1 MSSNDHDNIAR
12 AREYFIRAD
21 QGRPDV
27 LELFHEDAE
36 IYFPKFGLGFGRQSF
51 LEMVNG
57 FESSLEYI
65 RHDYGNLTLIPSG
78 DYVVVEGTSQGK
90 MSGKSWA
97 GGKTPGG
104 RFCNVFKFR
113 DGRISSL
120 HVYLD
125 PDYTGEDEARFRWGK
140 ESSVVSAMATTM
152 LIPYQQTRSIV
163 RSNRIKIVTT
173 QHPMRRAYCSKTLVC
188 ERRFFAIRRMLE
200 AAG

>member
-1 MSSNDHDNIAR
+1 MSSNDHDKIAI

-36 IYFPKFGLGFGRQSF
+36 IYFPKFGLGFGRQSLF
-51 LEMVNG
+51 EMAKG
-57 FESSLEYI
+57 FEGTLEYI
-65 RHDYGNLTLIPSG
+65 RHDYDTLIFITSG
-78 DYVVVEGTSQGK
+78 EYVVVEGTSNGK

-113 DGRISSL
+113 DGRISTL

-125 PDYTGEDEARFRWGK
+125 PDYTGDDAPRFRWG
-140 ESSVVSAMATTM
+140 
-152 LIPYQQTRSIV
+152 R
-163 RSNRIKIVTT
+163 NR
-173 QHPMRRAYCSKTLVC
+173 QW
-188 ERRFFAIRRMLE
+188 
-200 AAG
+200 